1 MLEKSLRKIKKVK
14 LFRTIEKNPEKMGY
28 NNSDLIFSNFAKGK
42 HTFKEILEK
51 YDVILDDLDL
61 LSKINKIL

>member
-1 MLEKSLRKIKKVK
+1 
-14 LFRTIEKNPEKMGY
+14 MGY

-51 YDVILDDLDL
+51 YDVILDELDL
-61 LSKINKIL
+61 LSNDKQDTLTQKFIEELEVLLKE